1 MSPHLDWFKQDKDGI
16 HFRIRRDGGYWDGVR
31 QVLNCF
37 GRKARY
43 DQDTRSFTVSF
54 SSRAVVK
61 LGAMFP
67 EEWVIVE
74 DSEEREIEFTPL
86 TDADE

>member
-1 MSPHLDWFKQDKDGI
+1 
-16 HFRIRRDGGYWDGVR
+16 
-31 QVLNCF
+31 
-37 GRKARY
+37 
-43 DQDTRSFTVSF
+43 
-54 SSRAVVK
+54 VVK